1 MSGERDLTRLLETIQ
16 PELRPGRFVFTTVTR
31 PPEGVDPVALV
42 REDEGVT
49 LVLAQ
54 DDADRLSLPYDYVA
68 AMVTLRVH
76 SSLDAVGLT
85 AAVARTLADEEISCN
100 VMSGFFHDHLFVPLD
115 QGPRVVA
122 LLRDLAPV
130 RGGR

>member
-1 MSGERDLTRLLETIQ
+1 MSGERDLTRLLETMQ

-31 PPEGVDPVALV
+31 PPEDLDPVALV

-49 LVLAQ
+49 LVVAQ

-85 AAVARTLADEEISCN
+85 AAVARTLAEEGISCN
-100 VMSGFFHDHLFVPLD
+100 VMSGFFHDHLFVPFD

-122 LLRDLAPV
+122 LLGDLASV
-130 RGGR
+130 LGGR